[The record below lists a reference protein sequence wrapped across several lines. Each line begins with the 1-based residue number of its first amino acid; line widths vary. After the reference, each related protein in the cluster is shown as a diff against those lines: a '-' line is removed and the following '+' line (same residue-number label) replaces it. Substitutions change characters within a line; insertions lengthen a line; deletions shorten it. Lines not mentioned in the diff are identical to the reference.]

1 VKLATQSDRRHDPR
15 FPQTL
20 DLTVQPLPELG
31 SSRKTTAIRGRI
43 QNISAGG
50 VCLITSRPIEK
61 FSVLRCEITI
71 GDVPLK
77 IATLMQVRWTKKQNM
92 QPEGYLSGLEFLL

>member
-1 VKLATQSDRRHDPR
+1 M
-15 FPQTL
+15 
-20 DLTVQPLPELG
+20 
-31 SSRKTTAIRGRI
+31 KTPTIRGRI

-50 VCLITSRPIEK
+50 VCLITPRPIEK

>member
-1 VKLATQSDRRHDPR
+1 MKLATQSDRRHDPR